1 MNLIKIKK
9 RHENMSFIK
18 LLLSIIETVNKNLHY
33 LREYVNKYLQV
44 ELFIYTNILFFTVQ
58 CI

>member
-18 LLLSIIETVNKNLHY
+18 LLLSIIETVKKNLHY